1 MANATKDD
9 YLLNEAVTFIQ
20 HHLPGLDASAYDM
33 TVAQTVFDGTGKQ
46 VGDNS
51 LKNTYRFAVKGDRFA
66 LSNPGQTLAAVFPD
80 EGQAGEFSAV
90 LPHVLFYKK
99 TLPWIRFPNL
109 ESPVPSLQ
117 PGKDVDGDVPTWL
130 AVLLFDED
138 DAVEFPALGL
148 QPQNRFIGDLFP
160 PAAHP
165 GSTLGSNLSYFQ
177 GATDTSRLEYGE
189 ETGDAIQ
196 TIDLPLQL
204 FWRVAPTLDD
214 LFFLAHAR
222 QVSLINKPTDPNAA
236 LPGESTGD
244 FSVVFGNRL
253 PQTQKKANAFL
264 VSLERME
271 NYLPTEEGQA
281 PAGMQQNDP
290 RSIRLA
296 VLTHW
301 SFFSTGENAAFVQR
315 VLALNGGANE
325 PLNIRLLPGAG
336 SGTVVQN
343 ALNMG
348 YAPLNH
354 RLRTGGQTVSW
365 YRGPL
370 APYPISESRVNL
382 PISTAD
388 AVTVFDPTTGMFD
401 VSYAAAWTLGRM
413 LALQDKA
420 FSTALYNWK
429 KTVQAAATAAVEKQ
443 LIEERLAPLLALA
456 ARGPEMVEAKLP
468 NADTLRYKLVQLLL
482 QS

>member
-20 HHLPGLDASAYDM
+20 HHLPGLDPGAYDM
-33 TVAQTVFDGTGKQ
+33 TVAQTVFDGTSKQ
-46 VGDNS
+46 VDDNS

-66 LSNPGQTLAAVFPD
+66 LSNPAQTLAAVFPA
-80 EGQAGEFSAV
+80 EGQAGEFSTV
-90 LPHVLFYKK
+90 LPHALFYKK

-109 ESPVPSLQ
+109 NPPFSSLQ
-117 PGKDVDGDVPTWL
+117 PGKDVDGKVPTWL

-138 DAVEFPALGL
+138 DTVEFPALEL

-165 GSTLGSNLSYFQ
+165 GSTLGGNLSYFQ
-177 GATDTSRLEYGE
+177 GATGTSGLEYGE
-189 ETGDAIQ
+189 QTGDAIQ

-204 FWRVAPTLDD
+204 FWRVVPTLDD
-214 LFFLAHAR
+214 LYFLAHAR
-222 QVSLINKPTDPNAA
+222 QVSLTNKPTDPNAA
-236 LPGESTGD
+236 PLGESTGD

-264 VSLERME
+264 VSLEKME

-281 PAGMQQNDP
+281 PSGMQQNDP

-296 VLTHW
+296 VLAHW

-315 VLALNGGANE
+315 VLALNGGGKE
-325 PLNIRLLPGAG
+325 PLNVRLLPGAG

-370 APYPISESRVNL
+370 APYPIAESRANL

-388 AVTVFDPTTGMFD
+388 AVTAFDPTTGMFD
-401 VSYAAAWTLGRM
+401 VSYAAAWMLGRM

-429 KTVQAAATAAVEKQ
+429 KTAQTATIAAVEKQ
-443 LIEERLAPLLALA
+443 LIEERLAPLFALA
-456 ARGPEMVEAKLP
+456 ASGPEAVRTQLP